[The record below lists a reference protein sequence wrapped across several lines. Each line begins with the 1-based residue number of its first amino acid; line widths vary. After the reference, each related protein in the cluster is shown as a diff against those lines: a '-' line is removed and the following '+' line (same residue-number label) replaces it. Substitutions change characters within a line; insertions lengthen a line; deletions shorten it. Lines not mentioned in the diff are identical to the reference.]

1 MGKTINAKELISKRY
16 GKEGTK
22 EREQFKEEAFSFYF
36 GEIIKS
42 RRKELHMS
50 QESLAEKVGKK
61 RPYISRIENG
71 EDIRLS
77 NFALL
82 ANALGLSIQLKAE

>member
-1 MGKTINAKELISKRY
+1 
-16 GKEGTK
+16 
-22 EREQFKEEAFSFYF
+22 
-36 GEIIKS
+36 
-42 RRKELHMS
+42 MS

-82 ANALGLSIQLKAE
+82 ANALGLSIELKTE

>member
-1 MGKTINAKELISKRY
+1 MITV
-16 GKEGTK
+16 
-22 EREQFKEEAFSFYF
+22 QFL
-36 GEIIKS
+36 
-42 RRKELHMS
+42 RKKHRLKKGYT
-50 QESLAEKVGKK
+50 QKDLAEKVGKK

-82 ANALGLSIQLKAE
+82 ANALGLSIQLTAE